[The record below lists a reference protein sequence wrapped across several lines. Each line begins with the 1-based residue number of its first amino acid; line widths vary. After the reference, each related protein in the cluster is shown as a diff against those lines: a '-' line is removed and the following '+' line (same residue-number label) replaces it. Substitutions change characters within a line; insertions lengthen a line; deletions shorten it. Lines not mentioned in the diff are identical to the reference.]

1 MPVCVACD
9 QLLRQ
14 PSTVA
19 PHSGLTPLAGHS
31 GPPFMVNNDK
41 AGSHERYLCRMCH
54 AILTRSA
61 MDDNSD
67 PVWDLYAG

>member
-1 MPVCVACD
+1 
-9 QLLRQ
+9 
-14 PSTVA
+14 
-19 PHSGLTPLAGHS
+19 
-31 GPPFMVNNDK
+31 MVNNDTEV
-41 AGSHERYLCRMCH
+41 SHERYFCRMCH